1 MSTEYDFC
9 GYCTANNIRCSDGR
23 VIKPDAFKDCDGKV
37 VPLVWNH
44 QHNDVQN
51 VLGHALLENRPKGVY
66 AYAKFNKTQRGQ
78 DAKEGVENGDITA
91 MSIFANQL
99 QHNGSDVVHGIIREV
114 SLVLA
119 GANPGAYIEEISH
132 SDDGY
137 GDAATIFIDEVNCG
151 LSLEHAE
158 EETEDTKED
167 SAESDDEETIK
178 DIIESMDDKQKQI
191 AFALIAKAM
200 NEARGG
206 EEEEEVSH
214 AEADETEEDEDKDE
228 DMSAE
233 TVQDILDSMT
243 EKQRTALEAIIGEIL
258 SHSDTDEETENSIN
272 EGDNT
277 EMKHNVFDEE
287 TQQNDEVLSHSEMMA
302 VINDGK
308 KYGSMKESALAHGI
322 ENIDYLFPEAK
333 AVDAVPQLISRDH
346 DWVTYVM
353 SNVGHS
359 PFSRIKS
366 VEADLTADEARAK
379 GYTKGKKKVEEVISL
394 LKRSTTPT
402 TVYKKQKLDRD
413 DVIDITDFDVVAMI
427 KSEMRYMLDEELA
440 RAFLVSDGRSAASDD
455 KIKEDNIRP
464 IWTDDDLYTI
474 KAGITLAADA
484 TEDDKAKAIIRAAVK
499 ARKNYKGSGNPVLFT
514 TEDTLTDMLLL
525 EDNIGRR
532 LYDNVNTLATAMRVS
547 NIITVPVMEGLTRQ
561 VASGAKNYNH
571 ELLGIIVNMKDYK
584 VGADKGGAVS
594 MFEDFDIDYN
604 AQKYLIETRCSG
616 ALTKPY
622 SAIAIEAVSEAT

>member
-1 MSTEYDFC
+1 
-9 GYCTANNIRCSDGR
+9 
-23 VIKPDAFKDCDGKV
+23 
-37 VPLVWNH
+37 
-44 QHNDVQN
+44 
-51 VLGHALLENRPKGVY
+51 
-66 AYAKFNKTQRGQ
+66 
-78 DAKEGVENGDITA
+78 
-91 MSIFANQL
+91 
-99 QHNGSDVVHGIIREV
+99 
-114 SLVLA
+114 
-119 GANPGAYIEEISH
+119 
-132 SDDGY
+132 
-137 GDAATIFIDEVNCG
+137 
-151 LSLEHAE
+151 
-158 EETEDTKED
+158 
-167 SAESDDEETIK
+167 
-178 DIIESMDDKQKQI
+178 
-191 AFALIAKAM
+191 
-200 NEARGG
+200 
-206 EEEEEVSH
+206 
-214 AEADETEEDEDKDE
+214 
-228 DMSAE
+228 
-233 TVQDILDSMT
+233 
-243 EKQRTALEAIIGEIL
+243 
-258 SHSDTDEETENSIN
+258 
-272 EGDNT
+272 
-277 EMKHNVFDEE
+277 MKHNIFDEE

-402 TVYKKQKLDRD
+402 TIYKKQKLDRD

-584 VGADKGGAVS
+584 VGADKGGAAS

>member
-1 MSTEYDFC
+1 
-9 GYCTANNIRCSDGR
+9 
-23 VIKPDAFKDCDGKV
+23 
-37 VPLVWNH
+37 
-44 QHNDVQN
+44 
-51 VLGHALLENRPKGVY
+51 
-66 AYAKFNKTQRGQ
+66 
-78 DAKEGVENGDITA
+78 
-91 MSIFANQL
+91 
-99 QHNGSDVVHGIIREV
+99 
-114 SLVLA
+114 
-119 GANPGAYIEEISH
+119 
-132 SDDGY
+132 
-137 GDAATIFIDEVNCG
+137 
-151 LSLEHAE
+151 
-158 EETEDTKED
+158 
-167 SAESDDEETIK
+167 
-178 DIIESMDDKQKQI
+178 
-191 AFALIAKAM
+191 
-200 NEARGG
+200 
-206 EEEEEVSH
+206 
-214 AEADETEEDEDKDE
+214 
-228 DMSAE
+228 MSAE

-353 SNVGHS
+353 NNVGHS

>member
-23 VIKPDAFKDCDGKV
+23 TIKPDAFKDCDGKE

-44 QHNDVQN
+44 QHDDIQN
-51 VLGHALLENRPKGVY
+51 VLGHALLENRPNGVY

-78 DAKEGVENGDITA
+78 DAKEAVENGDITA
-91 MSIFANQL
+91 MSIYANQL
-99 QHNGSDVVHGIIREV
+99 QHNGSNVIHGMIREV

-132 SDDGY
+132 SEDGY
-137 GDAATIFIDEVNCG
+137 CDSATIFIDDEHCA
-151 LSLEHAE
+151 LTLEHAE
-158 EETEDTKED
+158 EEEMEDNKKNTD
-167 SAESDDEETIK
+167 GASDDETIK
-178 DIIESMDDKQKQI
+178 DVIDSMTEEQKKV
-191 AFALIAKAM
+191 AFALIAMAMDKAR
-200 NEARGG
+200 NGG
-206 EEEEEVSH
+206 ESVSH
-214 AEADETEEDEDKDE
+214 ADTDDEEDASEDNMTSE
-228 DMSAE
+228 DVKS
-233 TVQDILDSMT
+233 VLDSMS
-243 EKQRTALEAIIGEIL
+243 EKQRNALYAIIGNIL
-258 SHSDTDEETENSIN
+258 EGDDSEDTTENSN
-272 EGDNT
+272 DEGDNT
-277 EMKHNVFDEE
+277 MKHNVFDEE
-287 TQQNDEVLSHSEMMA
+287 TNQDDVLTHSEMTA
-302 VINDGK
+302 IITDGK

-322 ENIDYLFPEAK
+322 TNIDYLFPEARP
-333 AVDAVPQLISRDH
+333 VDTVPQMISRDH

-353 SNVGHS
+353 NAVGHS

-366 VEADLTADEARAK
+366 IEADLTADEARAK

-413 DVIDITDFDVVAMI
+413 DVIDITDFDVIAMI
-427 KSEMRYMLDEELA
+427 KSEMRYMLDEELT
-440 RAFLVSDGRSAASDD
+440 RAMLVGDGRSAASDD
-455 KIKEDNIRP
+455 KIKEDCIRP

-474 KAGITLAADA
+474 KAGVTLGADA

-499 ARKNYKGSGNPVLFT
+499 ARKNYKGSGNPVFFT

-547 NIITVPVMEGLTRQ
+547 NIVTVPVMEGLTRT
-561 VASGAKNYNH
+561 VANGSKNEKH
-571 ELLGIIVNMKDYK
+571 DLLGIIVNMKDYK

-604 AQKYLIETRCSG
+604 QQKYLIETRCSG

-622 SAIAIEAVSEAT
+622 SAIAIELVSEAT